1 MLALCRDN
9 AEVAVAQIKRAT
21 RSRTGIFLYALFSS
35 IIGIF
40 ILQLFCGAVL
50 SPMALTTATPV
61 IIAFN
66 AAMSGY
72 ALIDRGG
79 NSFPYLKSSIAAI
92 TILLSAASV
101 TSMIT
106 LYYLQPQLQS
116 IVIIIATAL
125 LFTSLGAWIAFKNNM
140 LKDDKPINT

>member
-9 AEVAVAQIKRAT
+9 AQVVAAQIKRAT
-21 RSRTGIFLYALFSS
+21 QSRTGIFLYALFSS
-35 IIGIF
+35 IIGIL

-50 SPMALTTATPV
+50 SPMALITATPV
-61 IIAFN
+61 IVAFN

-79 NSFPYLKSSIAAI
+79 NSFPYIKSSITAI
-92 TILLSAASV
+92 SIMLSTASI

-106 LYYLQPQLQS
+106 LYYLQPQVQN
-116 IVIIIATAL
+116 IVIIFATAF
-125 LFTSLGAWIAFKNNM
+125 LFTSLGSWIAFKNNI
-140 LKDDKPINT
+140 LRLP